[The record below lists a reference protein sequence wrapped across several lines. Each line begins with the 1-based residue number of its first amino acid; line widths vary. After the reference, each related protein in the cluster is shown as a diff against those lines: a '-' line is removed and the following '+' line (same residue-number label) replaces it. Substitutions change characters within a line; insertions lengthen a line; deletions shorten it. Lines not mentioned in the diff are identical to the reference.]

1 MANETPVHIVTR
13 QTAVNTATT
22 NKTATSSN
30 KGAALTNSE
39 MDMNFLNTK
48 KSIDTLSAQYY
59 IAHNEDG
66 TIKPAYI
73 AGTTHYVED
82 TSTNANQLAV
92 AIGGLTSLTAG
103 LQLLVKV
110 KTLNTGSSTITVSN
124 SATSPPT
131 VLGGGAK
138 GIFKSKDV
146 GLVAGEL
153 KADEIVN
160 LVFDGTQFQVLNEG
174 EEILDNQ
181 TVGSL
186 ITFDS
191 TGKAVVVAPGTTGQV
206 LTATTTSP
214 PAFVTPSTGFVE
226 VDLGTILGDNWK
238 RATHGLK
245 VNGVNTAPKIL
256 NMYFECINGHR
267 SGMAWNHGYSVGDR
281 IYYSSMDQGGSDK
294 TAGPFLFADAVYA
307 GCGIRNSGHFEF
319 PNKWGLLHNTDGT
332 LSASAPDASTLSGSI
347 TAGDDDGE
355 GMHNYEHV
363 DQDFKVVL
371 QVSL

>member
-1 MANETPVHIVTR
+1 MANETPVNIITR
-13 QTAVNTATT
+13 QTAVNTTTT
-22 NKTATSSN
+22 NKNASNVTINSSN
-30 KGAALTNSE
+30 KGAALTNAE

-146 GLVAGEL
+146 ALVAGEL

-191 TGKAVVVAPGTTGQV
+191 AGKAVVVAPGTTGQV
-206 LTATTTSP
+206 LTATDSQP
-214 PAFVTPSTGFVE
+214 PAFATSDNNIKE
-226 VDLGTILGDNWK
+226 YDLGSVPPRSWK
-238 RATHGLK
+238 RMLHNLTEP
-245 VNGVNTAPKIL
+245 PKHMT
-256 NMYFECINGHR
+256 MYLECINNASSSVHK
-267 SGMAWNHGYSVGDR
+267 WNVGDR
-281 IYYSSMDQGGSDK
+281 IYYLSGDVGGGSA
-294 TAGPFLFADAVYA
+294 TQGPAIWADSLFV
-307 GCGIRNSGHFEF
+307 GVQI
-319 PNKWGLLHNTDGT
+319 NTDSGNSEPHWELPIKYGQGATIPTDNSVVSGT
-332 LSASAPDASTLSGSI
+332 FNVTTGSGTSPAS
-347 TAGDDDGE
+347 DG
-355 GMHNYEHV
+355 MWDYNVYDTH
-363 DQDFKVVL
+363 FKIVL
-371 QVSL
+371 QASI